1 VFAVAP
7 LAMIDFFIWV
17 ASDHIHTSEAFL
29 AHGILAS
36 LINDSFLIAWPILG
50 IVVGLGWAFAKY
62 MTHPL
67 ETLEDTVKS
76 IGAQGDFTQRVEVT
90 SRREVSGLARA
101 YNMLLDRLQTVN
113 GQMEEACAGVADLAS
128 RVMALIVPMGTN
140 VQKQVVDV
148 HIVADASAQISSSV
162 EAVAQNAQWAA
173 GLAQEADGEASRG
186 GLAVKQTAEGMA
198 RLASIVEESSEK
210 VASLRQR
217 SDQIGQVTSI
227 IDGIA
232 EQTNLLALNAA
243 IEAARAGEQGR
254 GFAVVADEVR
264 ILAERTTDSTKEITK
279 MIQSIQEETTVAV
292 HTIEQGSVEANQ
304 AMELAR
310 NSGKSLD
317 LIVEVVKQVTDRITQ
332 IAAAADSQTKTTH
345 QMDQN
350 IHNVATVSRENEAD
364 LGMVTRWVVRL
375 WGYSVAVQWVAARQA
390 GALNTEPEASF
401 SRVALE
407 SAFLDHFYHTL
418 IQSHPDMRRLFSK
431 FEKDKQKL
439 ILRTEIAA
447 LIKFAR
453 GDEGSLLIL
462 GEIISRHKFI
472 GLSPSMYTNWEES
485 LMASLKEFDPLWSVE
500 LESTW
505 RAALAKG
512 LKYCSTC
519 LKMES

>member
-1 VFAVAP
+1 
-7 LAMIDFFIWV
+7 
-17 ASDHIHTSEAFL
+17 
-29 AHGILAS
+29 
-36 LINDSFLIAWPILG
+36 
-50 IVVGLGWAFAKY
+50 
-62 MTHPL
+62 
-67 ETLEDTVKS
+67 VKS
-76 IGAQGDFTQRVEVT
+76 IGNQRDFTQRVEVT
-90 SRREVSGLARA
+90 SRREVSGLACG

-140 VQKQVVDV
+140 VQQQVVDV
-148 HIVADASAQISSSV
+148 HIVADASAKISSSV
-162 EAVAQNAQWAA
+162 DAVAQNAQCAA

-186 GLAVKQTAEGMA
+186 GQIVKQTAEGMA
-198 RLASIVEESSEK
+198 RLASSVEESSEK
-210 VASLRQR
+210 VASLLQR
-217 SDQIGQVTSI
+217 SNQIGQVTNI
-227 IDGIA
+227 IDDIA

-264 ILAERTTDSTKEITK
+264 KLAERTTHSTKEIK
-279 MIQSIQEETTVAV
+279 EMIRSIQDDTVHAV
-292 HTIEQGSVEANQ
+292 CAIERGSVEANQ

-310 NSGKSLD
+310 NSGESLD
-317 LIVEVVKQVTDRITQ
+317 LIVEVVKQVTERMAQ

-390 GALNTEPEASF
+390 GSLNTEPEASF

-407 SAFLDHFYHTL
+407 SAFLDHFYHTFTD
-418 IQSHPDMRRLFSK
+418 SHPDIRQLFAK

-447 LIKFAR
+447 FIKFTR
-453 GDEGSLLIL
+453 GDEGSLMIL
-462 GEIISRHKFI
+462 REVISRHKFI

-485 LMASLKEFDPLWSVE
+485 LMASLKEFDPFWSVE

-512 LKYCSTC
+512 LQYCSTC